1 MQKVRSARPD
11 LLLFLPNAISD
22 AKLVLEKM
30 NEFGLGQGK
39 VPTISFGIT
48 IAEPD
53 MLQSVSPET
62 VQGVMTIV
70 ANWGS
75 KGQEALI
82 AELKAKYKEPW
93 MTQNVISTYGDMW
106 LMKEALEK
114 AGKADR
120 DAVARGAAH
129 HGCRPV
135 EILSGRPAQ
144 VRREG
149 PPRRRRRRHRAMA
162 DRACLSPSIR
172 PISRKQSRSGRRN
185 PEAPRRFFREENCH
199 DCKKQVHDLAANA
212 IGRRVRHADRIPRLG
227 AATSE
232 VKVGLLVPISGLY
245 ARPGTVMREGAEMA
259 VDHINAQGGI
269 KALGGAKLKL
279 VVLDSG
285 DTTEKAKNAAQ
296 RMVAQETDLVA
307 ASGAYL
313 SSFTLAVT
321 EVTERAS
328 LPVLTLSYSDLITDR
343 GFKYVFQTAA
353 TAGSQARQ
361 ALPQIIKLAET
372 ASGKRPKTVAILTDN
387 TGASIASAKA
397 MREGL
402 LAENQLQLI
411 VDETFTPPLADATSL
426 VQKIRSAKPDL
437 LFFLPTVISDAKLLL
452 EKMNE
457 FGLGQGKMPTI
468 SFGIAIAEPD
478 MLQTVS
484 PELLQGVLTCVA
496 SWGAKGH
503 EALIAELKTRY
514 KEPWMTQNAISTYGD
529 MWVIKDALEKAG
541 KADRVAVGE
550 ALRTMDAGPSKYYPL
565 GEIKFDEKGRRVGA
579 GMTIVQWQSG
589 VPVTVFPPELAL
601 AQPFWPEKLTEN

>member
-1 MQKVRSARPD
+1 MNRITRRT
-11 LLLFLPNAISD
+11 LLAGASI
-22 AKLVLEKM
+22 
-30 NEFGLGQGK
+30 GLM
-39 VPTISFGIT
+39 SSR
-48 IAEPD
+48 A
-53 MLQSVSPET
+53 
-62 VQGVMTIV
+62 
-70 ANWGS
+70 W
-75 KGQEALI
+75 
-82 AELKAKYKEPW
+82 
-93 MTQNVISTYGDMW
+93 
-106 LMKEALEK
+106 
-114 AGKADR
+114 
-120 DAVARGAAH
+120 
-129 HGCRPV
+129 
-135 EILSGRPAQ
+135 AQ
-144 VRREG
+144 Q
-149 PPRRRRRRHRAMA
+149 P
-162 DRACLSPSIR
+162 
-172 PISRKQSRSGRRN
+172 
-185 PEAPRRFFREENCH
+185 
-199 DCKKQVHDLAANA
+199 
-212 IGRRVRHADRIPRLG
+212 
-227 AATSE
+227 SE

-259 VDHINAQGGI
+259 VDHINAR
-269 KALGGAKLKL
+269 GGAKLKL

-296 RMVAQETDLVA
+296 RMVAQEPDLVA

-343 GFKYVFQTAA
+343 GFKFVFQTAA
-353 TAGSQARQ
+353 TASSQAKQ
-361 ALPQIIKLAET
+361 ALPQIINLAEQ
-372 ASGKRPKTVAILTDN
+372 ASGKKPKTVAIITDN

-402 LAENQLQLI
+402 LTENGLQLI

-426 VQKIRSAKPDL
+426 VQKVRAAKPDL

-457 FGLGQGKMPTI
+457 FGLGQGKIPTI

-484 PELLQGVLTCVA
+484 PELLQGLLTCVA

-514 KEPWMTQNAISTYGD
+514 KEQWMTQNAISTYGD

-541 KADRVAVGE
+541 KADRGAVAN
-550 ALRTMDAGPSKYYPL
+550 ALRSMDAGPSKYYPL

-579 GMTIVQWQSG
+579 GMTIVQWQAG

-601 AQPFWPEKLTEN
+601 AQPFWPKS